1 MNNFK
6 RYHPFI
12 IVMNLWALVKNSFA
26 IFVFFIVSF
35 ALSSPLYSYG
45 RIAFLLFF
53 TLAVIKIILD
63 WFVDKYEIVN
73 ESFHIYHGLFIKNER
88 IVPFTRV
95 QNVQRQTSFIHRL
108 FGLTS
113 LTLETGI
120 AGSEGGVEFNVITV
134 REANRIE
141 DLLNNVEFVTDTT
154 TEIAEEENSE
164 VETKSDRVIHFT
176 PTKKDVLKASF
187 TSFSFL
193 LLIPIIGSI
202 FSKIEKFEWV
212 EKKAEGIFSR
222 ILESSFT
229 TVIIVILFIIVSIII
244 GIAKTYI
251 KYGKY
256 EIASDDDRIYITKGV
271 LHESAFTI
279 TKNNVQAIEIRQST
293 IKRLLG
299 LAEIKVISAGGV
311 GEGLLE
317 PNSLYPFLP
326 IKRAY
331 EMIHEI
337 LPSYEVIQTMN
348 RLPKTSF
355 WIRMLKPS
363 WFWIISTLALIY
375 FKPPIF
381 NIEQAW
387 WIIAVGMLLIL
398 IGSRL
403 LDYFNTRYILND
415 DFIQFK
421 TGSFQTSV
429 FISKRTKIIEISV
442 RRSKVQQLLGL
453 ASIVTVNHAKPFHY
467 SSVDDVPLE
476 MATNFY
482 TWYAGRID
490 QIKTE

>member
-1 MNNFK
+1 MNDFK
-6 RYHPFI
+6 HYHPFI
-12 IVMNLWALVKNSFA
+12 IFMNLWTLVKNSFT
-26 IFVFFIVSF
+26 IFIFFIVSF

-73 ESFHIYHGLFIKNER
+73 ESFQIRHGLFIKNER
-88 IVPFTRV
+88 IVPFTKV

-120 AGSEGGVEFNVITV
+120 AGSDGAVVFEVIAV
-134 REANRIE
+134 KEADRIE
-141 DLLNNVEFVTDTT
+141 ELVKKGESEIETSPEIRVE
-154 TEIAEEENSE
+154 EYPE
-164 VETKSDRVIHFT
+164 VESKMDRIIHFT

-193 LLIPIIGSI
+193 LLIPIVGSI

-212 EKKAEGIFSR
+212 ENKAKGIFSR
-222 ILESSFT
+222 IFESSFT
-229 TVIIVILFIIVSIII
+229 IVIIIILFIIVSIII
-244 GIAKTYI
+244 GIARTYI

-256 EIASDDDRIYITKGV
+256 EIASDDERIYITKGV

-279 TKNNVQAIEIRQST
+279 TKNNVQAIEIRQSA

-311 GEGLLE
+311 GEGVLE
-317 PNSLYPFLP
+317 ANSLYPFLP
-326 IKRAY
+326 INRAY

-337 LPSYEVIQTMN
+337 LPSYEVIQTME
-348 RLPKTSF
+348 RLPRKSF
-355 WIRMLKPS
+355 WVRMLKPS
-363 WFWIISTLALIY
+363 WFWIISTLALLY
-375 FKPPIF
+375 FKPPIWD
-381 NIEQAW
+381 IEQAW
-387 WIIAVGMLLIL
+387 WIISVVLLLI
-398 IGSRL
+398 IIVSRL
-403 LDYFNTRYILND
+403 LNYFNTRYTLNEE
-415 DFIQFK
+415 FIQFK
-421 TGSFQTSV
+421 TGSFETTV

-442 RRSKVQQLLGL
+442 TRSKIQQLLGL
-453 ASIVTVNHAKPFHY
+453 ASILTVNHAKPFHY

-476 MATNFY
+476 MARNFY
-482 TWYAGRID
+482 AWYVGRID